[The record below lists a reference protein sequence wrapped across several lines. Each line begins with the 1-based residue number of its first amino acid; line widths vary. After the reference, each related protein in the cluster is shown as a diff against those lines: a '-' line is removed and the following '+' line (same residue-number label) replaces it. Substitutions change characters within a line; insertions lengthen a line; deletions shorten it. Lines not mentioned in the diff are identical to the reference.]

1 MGDSIVLHDCRSSLQ
16 ACVKIYPRPCGKDIA
31 KIKFNTKYMLSF
43 RMWRAIWVI
52 QLHCL
57 IVSLLCRNETEFI
70 QDIVEEIFPKLSYK
84 FPRSDTNDLVGIDS
98 QVEELMS
105 LLAIRL
111 NDVRIIGVWGMG
123 GIGKTTLARFVYH
136 KIFNYFDGGSFITNI
151 REESEKHGLLSLQQK
166 LICEILMEKSMNIQ
180 DVDKGVILIKHIMCH
195 KRILLVLD
203 DVNQLNQ
210 LEKLAGELNWF
221 GPGSRVI
228 ITTRDESLLKRH
240 NIFKIYEVKELNN
253 DDALHL
259 FWLKAFMSDRPANG
273 YLKLSKQFVNY
284 AKGLPLAI
292 EVLGS
297 FLFNRSKKEWES
309 ALNRLNEF
317 PDQDVIKILQISFDG
332 LHETEKEIFLHI
344 ACFFNMKEK
353 YYVEKIL
360 DYLGLDPRIGL
371 RVLIERSLLKEFKN
385 KYKMHELLQ
394 TMGKSIVCK
403 DHPQEP
409 GQWSRLWIYKDI
421 HNVLV
426 KNSVRDHL

>member
-1 MGDSIVLHDCRSSLQ
+1 MGDSI
-16 ACVKIYPRPCGKDIA
+16 
-31 KIKFNTKYMLSF
+31 
-43 RMWRAIWVI
+43 
-52 QLHCL
+52 HCL
-57 IVSLLCRNETEFI
+57 IVYLLCRNETEFI

-84 FPRSDTNDLVGIDS
+84 FPRDTSDLVGIDS
-98 QVEELMS
+98 RAEELMS
-105 LLAIRL
+105 LLAIQS
-111 NDVRIIGVWGMG
+111 NDVRIVGVLGMG

-151 REESEKHGLLSLQQK
+151 REESEKYGLLSLQKK
-166 LICEILMEKSMNIQ
+166 LICEILMKRSMNIQ
-180 DVDKGVILIKHIMCH
+180 DVDKGVLLIKRIMCN

-210 LEKLAGELNWF
+210 LQNLAGKVNWF

-240 NIFKIYEVKELNN
+240 NVFKIYEVKLLNK
-253 DDALHL
+253 DDSLHL
-259 FWLKAFMSDRPANG
+259 FRLKAFMSDCPANS

-284 AKGLPLAI
+284 DNGLPLAI

-297 FLFNRSKKEWES
+297 FLFNRNKKEWES

-317 PDQDVIKILQISFDG
+317 PDKGIMKILQISFDE

-344 ACFFNMKEK
+344 ACFFNMKET

-360 DYLGLDPRIGL
+360 DCLGLYPRIGL
-371 RVLIERSLLKEFKN
+371 RVLIARSLLKDFQN

-394 TMGKSIVCK
+394 TMGQSIVRK
-403 DHPQEP
+403 EHPQEP
-409 GQWSRLWIYKDI
+409 GRWSRLWIYNDI